1 MNGFYFSW
9 INEFVYVIN
18 TYEENILFFMQVKAV
33 NKVVKPLIPTNVC
46 VKIM

>member
-18 TYEENILFFMQVKAV
+18 TYEENILLFIQVKAV
-33 NKVVKPLIPTNVC
+33 NKVVKPLIPTNGC